1 MQSVG
6 RVGIPGRVPEQN
18 NAEMPTSPVVSQVGR
33 KRKARKRS
41 GKPCLIIFLVE
52 LVIFVPSQLV
62 SFNLTK
68 AAPFDILVQIPG
80 NQDTK

>member
-1 MQSVG
+1 MQSVEWASQG
-6 RVGIPGRVPEQN
+6 VCRAEQC
-18 NAEMPTSPVVSQVGR
+18 EMPTTPLVSQVGR
-33 KRKARKRS
+33 KRKARKS

-52 LVIFVPSQLV
+52 LVIFVPTQLV

-80 NQDTK
+80 NQDIK